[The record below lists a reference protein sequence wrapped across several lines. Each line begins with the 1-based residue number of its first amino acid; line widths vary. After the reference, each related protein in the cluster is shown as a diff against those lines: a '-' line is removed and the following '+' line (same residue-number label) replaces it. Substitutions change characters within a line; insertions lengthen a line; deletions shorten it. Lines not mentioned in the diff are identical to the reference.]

1 MTAEAT
7 PKKPAT
13 RRTTKPKTAAP
24 AKPEPELTEVVD
36 EKGKRLTVQQLK
48 NKLRNEAEREVLD
61 THKDEVVTITQAKY
75 DEHGL
80 KYVRRL
86 TDREKAAKAIADN
99 LNEYPELREMF
110 AAAGLA
116 HLAKLQGHDLAP
128 DAQVQLSVTDLEPE
142 PVDGGYP
149 DEAYI
154 AERQRQ
160 LDELHASEG
169 VEFREGE

>member
-1 MTAEAT
+1 MATEETTTA
-7 PKKPAT
+7 KKPVT
-13 RRTTKPKTAAP
+13 RRTTKKAP
-24 AKPEPELTEVVD
+24 AKAKPAPELTEVKD
-36 EKGKRLTVQQLK
+36 EKGRYLTVQQLK

-86 TDREKAAKAIADN
+86 TDKEKAAKLIADN
-99 LNEYPELREMF
+99 LNEFPELREMF

-116 HLAKLQGHDLAP
+116 HLARLQGQDLAP
-128 DAQVQLSVTDLEPE
+128 DADVTLSVTDLEP
-142 PVDGGYP
+142 
-149 DEAYI
+149 DEQIRDEDYI